1 MQPICFYRRAT
12 PEDVD
17 PLVNLRLAFLAEV
30 SGATGSDP
38 VLRDSLTEYFSKM
51 IPSNEFIGFLAVADS
66 TIIATSGLVF
76 HRHPP
81 SNRNPTGREA
91 YIMNMYTLPEYR
103 RRGIATR
110 LLQMLIDHARQNDCG
125 KISMHALPEGRSIY
139 VNAGFVPIETEMRL
153 NLYHD
158 PGK

>member
-1 MQPICFYRRAT
+1 MPD
-12 PEDVD
+12 DVD

-125 KISMHALPEGRSIY
+125 KISMHALPKGRSIY

>member
-1 MQPICFYRRAT
+1 MEPICFYRRAM
-12 PEDVD
+12 PDDVD

-81 SNRNPTGREA
+81 SNRNPTGHEA

-125 KISMHALPEGRSIY
+125 KISMHASPNGRSIY
-139 VNAGFVPIETEMRL
+139 VNAGFVLIETEMRL
-153 NLYHD
+153 DLR
-158 PGK
+158 

>member
-1 MQPICFYRRAT
+1 MNEIVFRLAT
-12 PEDVD
+12 ASDVES
-17 PLVNLRLAFLAEV
+17 LTRLRLAFLAEI
-30 SGATGSDP
+30 SGASQSDQS
-38 VLRDSLTEYFSKM
+38 LRESLAEYFSRT
-51 IPSNEFIGFLAVADS
+51 IPSGEFIGFLAVVET

-91 YIMNMYTLPEYR
+91 YIMNMYTDPAWR

-110 LLQMLIDHARQNDCG
+110 LLQMLIDHSRQNNCG
-125 KISMHALPEGRSIY
+125 KISMHALPKGKSIY

-153 NLYHD
+153 NLF
-158 PGK
+158 K

>member
-30 SGATGSDP
+30 SGATESGP
-38 VLRDSLTEYFSKM
+38 VLRASLTEYFSKM

-125 KISMHALPEGRSIY
+125 KISMHALPTGRSIY
-139 VNAGFVPIETEMRL
+139 VNAGFIPIETEMRL
-153 NLYHD
+153 NL
-158 PGK
+158 

>member
-30 SGATGSDP
+30 SSATGSDP
-38 VLRDSLTEYFSKM
+38 ILRASLTEYFSKA
-51 IPSNEFIGFLAVADS
+51 IPSNGFIGFLAVAE
-66 TIIATSGLVF
+66 TKIIATSGLVF
-76 HRHPP
+76 HCHPP

-91 YIMNMYTLPEYR
+91 YIMNMFTLPEYR

-125 KISMHALPEGRSIY
+125 KISMHAMPQGRSIY
-139 VNAGFVPIETEMRL
+139 VNAGFVRIETEMRL
-153 NLYHD
+153 DLRA
-158 PGK
+158 

>member
-1 MQPICFYRRAT
+1 MEPICFYRRAM
-12 PEDVD
+12 PDDVD

-30 SGATGSDP
+30 SAATGSDP

-125 KISMHALPEGRSIY
+125 KISMHALPKGRSIY